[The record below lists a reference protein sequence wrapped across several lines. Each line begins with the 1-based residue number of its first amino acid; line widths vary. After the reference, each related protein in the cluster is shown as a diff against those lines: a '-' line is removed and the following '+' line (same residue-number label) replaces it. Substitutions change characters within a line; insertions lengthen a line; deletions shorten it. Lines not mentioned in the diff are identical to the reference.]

1 MHIVLLAR
9 KTLYTQPGGDTVQV
23 EETASALRRCG
34 HEASIVL
41 AGDALPRKAN
51 VLHGFNLGR
60 PADLLP
66 YFRSFKG
73 KKILSSIYV
82 DYSLADQQRFSVLY
96 SLVGKHGLEY
106 VKTIARALNG
116 SRNLVSQAGNSRLN
130 ETLTTLRAGVS
141 AAAQTWGSSTDVI
154 SAIDEKMKEIADSIG
169 LLPNRVVFNLGAWEA
184 FKNNSTVIDR
194 YPGAVT
200 AAPQIGGIGSLFLN
214 PDTKCMMSTSVFDTK
229 IRQTSAKAN
238 ALTSDVWIYYSSESV
253 DMFDPSAFKTFR
265 VRNNP
270 FGGVRVVQKDFG
282 EKVITE
288 WTEAAFVNNVAA
300 AKRLDITVS

>member
-1 MHIVLLAR
+1 MATSANISVLNQFAKGLFQDTSSPVADFLAPVVPTGAAEFSIIDYGQR
-9 KTLYTQPGGDTVQV
+9 SGFQTPDARRAIGGDS
-23 EETASALRRCG
+23 SAVVTDGERINVSLQPYALHDMIDNHELDRATTGEGSRILR
-34 HEASIVL
+34 EARV
-41 AGDALPRKAN
+41 
-51 VLHGFNLGR
+51 
-60 PADLLP
+60 
-66 YFRSFKG
+66 
-73 KKILSSIYV
+73 
-82 DYSLADQQRFSVLY
+82 
-96 SLVGKHGLEY
+96 
-106 VKTIARALNG
+106 
-116 SRNLVSQAGNSRLN
+116 RNLVSQAGNSRLN
-130 ETLTTLRAGVS
+130 ETLTPLRAGVS

-169 LLPNRVVFNLGAWEA
+169 LLPNRIVFNLGAWEA

-214 PDTKCMMSTSVFDTK
+214 PDTQCMMSTSVFDSK
-229 IRQTSAKAN
+229 IRQTSSKAN
-238 ALTSDVWIYYSSESV
+238 ALSSDVWIYYSSESV

-288 WTEAAFVNNVAA
+288 WTEAAFVNNAAA

>member
-1 MHIVLLAR
+1 MATSANISVLNQFAKGLFQDTSSPVADFLAPVVPTGAAEFSIIDYGQR
-9 KTLYTQPGGDTVQV
+9 SGFQTPDARRAIGGDS
-23 EETASALRRCG
+23 SAVVTDGERINVSLQPYALHDMIDNHELDRATTGEGSRILR
-34 HEASIVL
+34 EARV
-41 AGDALPRKAN
+41 
-51 VLHGFNLGR
+51 
-60 PADLLP
+60 
-66 YFRSFKG
+66 
-73 KKILSSIYV
+73 
-82 DYSLADQQRFSVLY
+82 
-96 SLVGKHGLEY
+96 
-106 VKTIARALNG
+106 
-116 SRNLVSQAGNSRLN
+116 RNLVSQAGNSRLN

-214 PDTKCMMSTSVFDTK
+214 PDTQCMVSTSVFDSK

-288 WTEAAFVNNVAA
+288 WTEAAFVNNAA
-300 AKRLDITVS
+300 AAARLDVTVS

>member
-1 MHIVLLAR
+1 MATSANISVLNQFAKGLFQDTSSPVADFLAPVVPTGAAEFSIIDYGQR
-9 KTLYTQPGGDTVQV
+9 SGFQTPDARRAIGGDS
-23 EETASALRRCG
+23 SAVVTDGERINVSLQPYALHDMIDNHELDRATTGEGSRILR
-34 HEASIVL
+34 EARV
-41 AGDALPRKAN
+41 
-51 VLHGFNLGR
+51 
-60 PADLLP
+60 
-66 YFRSFKG
+66 
-73 KKILSSIYV
+73 
-82 DYSLADQQRFSVLY
+82 
-96 SLVGKHGLEY
+96 
-106 VKTIARALNG
+106 
-116 SRNLVSQAGNSRLN
+116 RNLVSQAGNSRLN
-130 ETLTTLRAGVS
+130 ETLTTLRAGVTS
-141 AAAQTWGSSTDVI
+141 VSQNWSSSTDVI
-154 SAIDEKMKEIADSIG
+154 SAIDEKMKAIADSIG

-214 PDTKCMMSTSVFDTK
+214 PDTQCMMSTSVFDSK

-288 WTEAAFVNNVAA
+288 WTEAAFVNNAA
-300 AKRLDITVS
+300 AAARLDVTVS